1 MRKEKTM
8 SAKLLEG
15 RPLAEKIKEGVKKD
29 IEALKKEGF
38 PLLLSAVQVGENPSS
53 RVYLKQQKKASQ
65 ELGIDYQIKEL
76 PSQITQ
82 EELVNFIESLNQDK
96 KITGIILQ
104 MPLPSHL
111 NARQIQVKLSP
122 LKDVESIHPLNMG
135 RIIYGDNK
143 ISPPTAG
150 AVVEL
155 LKSTGQD
162 LKGKETV
169 IVGHSEIV
177 GKPLSLL
184 LLQSQF
190 SSPTITVCHIAT
202 QDLTFHTRR
211 AEILIVA
218 VGKPQLIKAD
228 SLKEG
233 AIVIDVGINRVP
245 VLDEEGRPV
254 LDEKGRPKFQIV
266 GDVEFEKAKEI
277 CSYITPVPGGV
288 GPLTTALLL
297 RNTVECAKFQKT
309 SLT

>member
-1 MRKEKTM
+1 M

-245 VLDEEGRPV
+245 VLD
-254 LDEKGRPKFQIV
+254 
-266 GDVEFEKAKEI
+266 
-277 CSYITPVPGGV
+277 
-288 GPLTTALLL
+288 
-297 RNTVECAKFQKT
+297 
-309 SLT
+309 

>member
-1 MRKEKTM
+1 LRKEEVM
-8 SAKLLEG
+8 PAKLLEG
-15 RPLAEKIKEGVKKD
+15 RLLAEKIKEGLKKE
-29 IEALKKEGF
+29 IELLKKEGY
-38 PLLLSAVQVGENPSS
+38 PLLLAAVQVGEDFAS
-53 RVYLKQQKKASQ
+53 RVYLKQQKKACQ
-65 ELGIDYQIKEL
+65 ELGIDYQTKEL

-82 EELVNFIESLNQDK
+82 EELLSFIESLNQDK

-111 NARQIQVKLSP
+111 NAHQIQMRLSP

-135 RIIYGDNK
+135 RLIYGDNK
-143 ISPPTAG
+143 IFPPTAG

-162 LKGKETV
+162 LKGKEIV
-169 IVGHSEIV
+169 IIGHSEIV

-184 LLQSQF
+184 LLQSEF
-190 SSPTITVCHIAT
+190 SSPTVTVCHIAT
-202 QDLTFHTRR
+202 QDLAFHTRR

-245 VLDEEGRPV
+245 VLDEKGREV
-254 LDEKGRPKFQIV
+254 LDERGRPIFQIV

-297 RNTVECAKFQKT
+297 KNTVECAKLQKNFST
-309 SLT
+309 